1 VCQYNKIIK
10 TKGDGTMKIFFK
22 KEQRVKR
29 KMIIMEAL
37 EKEFCKLST
46 KLQMNSNLDSVHV
59 NSSIKLSNES
69 QIFLTKVK

>member
-1 VCQYNKIIK
+1 
-10 TKGDGTMKIFFK
+10 MKIFFK